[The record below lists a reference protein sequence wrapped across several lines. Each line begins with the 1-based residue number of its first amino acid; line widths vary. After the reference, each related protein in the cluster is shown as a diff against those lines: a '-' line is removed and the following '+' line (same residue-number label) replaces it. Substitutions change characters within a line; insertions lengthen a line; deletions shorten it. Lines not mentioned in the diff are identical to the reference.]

1 MDLFDLCY
9 LFGMCYLTR
18 VALALTFVWK
28 PFLGKLGYRMY
39 KVSFNQEICYTNRKL
54 VFIVGL
60 LYLSCNGDALSP
72 KVTWIKGIDSKS

>member
-1 MDLFDLCY
+1 
-9 LFGMCYLTR
+9 MC
-18 VALALTFVWK
+18 
-28 PFLGKLGYRMY
+28 

-72 KVTWIKGIDSKS
+72 KVTWIKGVDSKSYRVIGSVILSKESVNLLYDVWSDSRV